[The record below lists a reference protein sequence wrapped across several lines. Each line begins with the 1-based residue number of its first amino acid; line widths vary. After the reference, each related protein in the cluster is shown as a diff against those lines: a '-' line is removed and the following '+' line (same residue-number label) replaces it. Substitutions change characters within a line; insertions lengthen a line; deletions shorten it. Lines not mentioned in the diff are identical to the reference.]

1 MTLENTTTLAE
12 AHSCWCVYTCAH
24 VSAPLP
30 VSNGVAA
37 LSSEISHFTYST
49 TSGSSKQTGNMIS
62 LWLAPIALIA
72 ALLSHYVLLRPR
84 KLDIPRVGPKP
95 GLLGNTSKGYF
106 YKHSKELLAEGYS
119 KYKYGLY
126 SLWTTDMDRVVLSAK
141 FMKDFMP
148 LPRSQVQLT
157 ASIRHGG
164 RYTGMNIAEK
174 GSLAYDVCTIQLSQN
189 IGRLAQP
196 VYDEVLHALKEKLR
210 ATQADEAGYYSIPA
224 FFSLIELV
232 TSGTAR
238 VFVGPELCRNPEWLS
253 TATGYTMDVAKV
265 TEDLRTYPRVF
276 YPIVAPFLK
285 SFHQIRSRFA
295 LAKQLL
301 VPIFAARNQSTS
313 REHPDMA
320 QWLVE
325 SAKGRDLETDRLVMR
340 MLFLNMAAIHTSAET
355 ATNVLLELCARPEYI
370 SMLREEMVQ
379 AVEDHNGISLATLSS
394 LKKTDSFIKEAH
406 RMNTLGFLTFNR
418 HLAKPVKLSNGVTLP
433 ASTYISMCHAEMQFD
448 PEYFPNPYEFNGLR
462 FYNLRQNDGDGDKH
476 QFASVNSTLP
486 WWGVGKFA
494 CPGRFWASAQIKL
507 ILMVLLLNFEVRFP
521 IGQTEAPPHTVADER
536 NQVSFT
542 QLVLLKP
549 RGSFKLD
556 QN

>member
-1 MTLENTTTLAE
+1 
-12 AHSCWCVYTCAH
+12 
-24 VSAPLP
+24 
-30 VSNGVAA
+30 
-37 LSSEISHFTYST
+37 
-49 TSGSSKQTGNMIS
+49 MIS

-164 RYTGMNIAEK
+164 RYT
-174 GSLAYDVCTIQLSQN
+174 
-189 IGRLAQP
+189 
-196 VYDEVLHALKEKLR
+196 
-210 ATQADEAGYYSIPA
+210 GYYSIPA